1 MSFQKI
7 KAVSAAMF
15 LAAAVSQLPSAFAQ
29 DDGIRAQLEQS
40 GSTTTDEKREFAV
53 SAQAEMDR
61 AVKQLAESME
71 DAEKDREAVRLNCL
85 SKKLSSARTL
95 SQVANAAKEDM
106 DAAIA
111 ENQMDRA
118 EHEFRKIAVAL
129 QKTREFAAEGEACV
143 GDAGTSPGITSVD
156 VSQGNLDDADDTE
169 PLDDGSTGLLG
180 VDPPDTS
187 PFQ

>member
-7 KAVSAAMF
+7 KAVSAALL
-15 LAAAVSQLPSAFAQ
+15 LAAGVAHVPRAIAQ

-40 GSTTTDEKREFAV
+40 GSTTTDEKRDFAV

-95 SQVANAAKEDM
+95 SQVANAAGV
-106 DAAIA
+106 AIEQCALGA
-111 ENQMDRA
+111 ETIADTQRQGCQNSHCN
-118 EHEFRKIAVAL
+118 EKI
-129 QKTREFAAEGEACV
+129 
-143 GDAGTSPGITSVD
+143 I
-156 VSQGNLDDADDTE
+156 
-169 PLDDGSTGLLG
+169 
-180 VDPPDTS
+180 
-187 PFQ
+187 

>member
-1 MSFQKI
+1 MSLNTLKSGSI
-7 KAVSAAMF
+7 GALLLSATLFSFPA
-15 LAAAVSQLPSAFAQ
+15 LSQ

-40 GSTTTDEKREFAV
+40 GSTTTDEKREFATD
-53 SAQAEMDR
+53 AQQEMDR
-61 AVKQLAESME
+61 AVKKLAGSME
-71 DAEKDREAVRLNCL
+71 DAEKEREAVRLNCL

-95 SQVANAAKEDM
+95 SEVANSAQEAM

-111 ENQMDRA
+111 QNDLDKA

-156 VSQGNLDDADDTE
+156 VSQGNLDDVDDTE

-180 VDPPDTS
+180 IDPPDTS